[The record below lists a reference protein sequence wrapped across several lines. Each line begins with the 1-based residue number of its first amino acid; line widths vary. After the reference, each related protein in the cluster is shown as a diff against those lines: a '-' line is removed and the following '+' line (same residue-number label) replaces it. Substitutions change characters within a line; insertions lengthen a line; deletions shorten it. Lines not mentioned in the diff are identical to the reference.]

1 MDGLSFWVPL
11 TLINWGVKR
20 VKSVLTRRM
29 LFKKDNAAIGIGTLI
44 IFIAMILVAG
54 MAASILIETMNS
66 LEQTALKSGQET
78 LKDISSGLKITHISG
93 FNNGTVIDQIAIFIE
108 LTAGSDMIDLTET
121 YISLS
126 DTSKQV
132 ILNYSTSVF
141 NTSITNGLFGTANSS
156 RLTATQYGIMIIRDI
171 DSSCT
176 STDPIINDEDLVVF
190 LVNTSQCFS
199 GISTRTEVSGNV
211 VPEQGIS
218 GVISFTTP
226 STFIDTIIELQN

>member
-1 MDGLSFWVPL
+1 
-11 TLINWGVKR
+11 
-20 VKSVLTRRM
+20 M
-29 LFKKDNAAIGIGTLI
+29 LFKKDIAAIGIGTLI

-66 LEQTALKSGQET
+66 LEQTALKSGQDVV
-78 LKDISSGLKITHISG
+78 KDISSGLKVTHISG

-108 LTAGSDMIDLTET
+108 LIAGSDIIDLTET

-126 DTSKQV
+126 DTSKEV

-141 NTSITNGLFGTANSS
+141 STSVSNGLFGTVNSS
-156 RLTATQYGIMIIRDI
+156 WLTATQYGIMVVRDI
-171 DSSCT
+171 DSSIT
-176 STDPIINDEDLVVF
+176 STGPTINDEDLVVI

-199 GISTRTEVSGNV
+199 GLSTRTEVSGNV

-218 GVISFTTP
+218 GIISFTTP
-226 STFIDTIIELQN
+226 STYIDTIIDLQN

>member
-1 MDGLSFWVPL
+1 
-11 TLINWGVKR
+11 
-20 VKSVLTRRM
+20 M
-29 LFKKDNAAIGIGTLI
+29 LFKKDIAAIGIGTLI

-54 MAASILIETMNS
+54 MAASILIDTMNS
-66 LEQTALKSGQET
+66 LEQTALNSGQEAV
-78 LKDISSGLKITHISG
+78 KDISSGVKVTHISG
-93 FNNGTVIDQIAIFIE
+93 FNNGNVIDQIAIFIE
-108 LTAGSDMIDLTET
+108 LIAGSDTIDLDET

-126 DTSKQV
+126 DTSKEV

-141 NTSITNGLFGTANSS
+141 STSISSGLFGTVNSS
-156 RLTATQYGIMIIRDI
+156 LLTASQYGIMVIRDI

-176 STDPIINDEDLVVF
+176 STAPVINDEDLIVI
-190 LVNTSQCFS
+190 LVNTSKCFS

-226 STFIDTIIELQN
+226 STFIDTIINL

>member
-78 LKDISSGLKITHISG
+78 LKDISSGLKVTHISG

-126 DTSKQV
+126 DTSKQL

-141 NTSITNGLFGTANSS
+141 NTSVTNGLFGTANSS
-156 RLTATQYGIMIIRDI
+156 RLTATQYGIMVIRDI

-176 STDPIINDEDLVVF
+176 STGPIINDEDLVVF
-190 LVNTSQCFS
+190 LVNTSQCFL
-199 GISTRTEVSGNV
+199 GISTRTEVTGNV

>member
-1 MDGLSFWVPL
+1 
-11 TLINWGVKR
+11 
-20 VKSVLTRRM
+20 M

-66 LEQTALKSGQET
+66 LEQTALKSGQDVV
-78 LKDISSGLKITHISG
+78 KDISSGLKVTHISG

-108 LTAGSDMIDLTET
+108 LIAGSDIIDLTET

-126 DTSKQV
+126 DASKEV

-141 NTSITNGLFGTANSS
+141 STSVSNGLFGTVNSS
-156 RLTATQYGIMIIRDI
+156 LLTATQYGIMVVRDI

-176 STDPIINDEDLVVF
+176 STGPTINDEDLVVI

-199 GISTRTEVSGNV
+199 GLSTRTEVSGNV

-218 GVISFTTP
+218 GIISFTTP
-226 STFIDTIIELQN
+226 STYIDTIIDLQN